1 MTTQPF
7 LVAPFKYGPLL
18 GNEQPPFRVRK
29 IKHITDLVG
38 FQIHPVYLVGELP
51 SQAQSHLGGN
61 YRKAR
66 TPVQDQAVM
75 TPQPGR
81 SSWACE
87 VNLTRILGPAY
98 TCAGSLT
105 FG

>member
-7 LVAPFKYGPLL
+7 LVAPFRYGPLL
-18 GNEQPPFRVRK
+18 GNEQTPFRVRK
-29 IKHITDLVG
+29 IKYITDLVG

-51 SQAQSHLGGN
+51 CQAQPHLGWN
-61 YRKAR
+61 YSKAR
-66 TPVQDQAVM
+66 TPCRIMQLIA
-75 TPQPGR
+75 PQPGR

-98 TCAGSLT
+98 TFAGSST

>member
-7 LVAPFKYGPLL
+7 LAAPFLYSPAFC
-18 GNEQPPFRVRK
+18 NEQTSFSERK
-29 IKHITDLVG
+29 IKYITDLVG

-51 SQAQSHLGGN
+51 SQAQSHLGWN
-61 YRKAR
+61 YSKAR
-66 TPVQDQAVM
+66 TPVQVQAVM

-87 VNLTRILGPAY
+87 VI
-98 TCAGSLT
+98 
-105 FG
+105 

>member
-7 LVAPFKYGPLL
+7 LVAPFRYGPLL
-18 GNEQPPFRVRK
+18 GNEQTPFRVRK

-38 FQIHPVYLVGELP
+38 FQVHAVYLVGELP
-51 SQAQSHLGGN
+51 SQAQSHLGWN
-61 YRKAR
+61 YSKAR
-66 TPVQDQAVM
+66 TPVQVQAVM

-81 SSWACE
+81 SSWSCE

-98 TCAGSLT
+98 TFAGSST